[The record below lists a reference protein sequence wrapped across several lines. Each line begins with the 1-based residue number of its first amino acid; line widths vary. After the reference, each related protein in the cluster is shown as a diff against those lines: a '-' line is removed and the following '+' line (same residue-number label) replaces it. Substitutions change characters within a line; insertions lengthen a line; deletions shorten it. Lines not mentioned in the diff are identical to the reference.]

1 MFCDGCG
8 FQVDPAQ
15 VFCSRCGKRLAP
27 DNAPRVAG
35 RVQCNLQLL
44 GILWIAFSALHM
56 IVALIGLTVGAA
68 FVGHLMLP
76 FRNGFL
82 APMVGAISVLFLMK
96 SALGL
101 AAGWGLMQRA
111 PWARIL
117 AIILGFISL
126 VHVPF
131 GTALGIYTLVIL
143 LPAAAEREYDAL
155 CVHE

>member
-8 FQVDPAQ
+8 IEVYPAQ
-15 VFCSRCGKRLAP
+15 VFCSRCGKRLVP
-27 DNAPRVAG
+27 DAASVMPG
-35 RVQCNLQLL
+35 RVSSNLQLL

-56 IVALIGLTVGAA
+56 IVTLVGLTVGAA
-68 FVGHLMLP
+68 FVGHLMMP

-131 GTALGIYTLVIL
+131 GTALGIYTLVVL
-143 LPAAAEREYDAL
+143 LPASAEREYDAL
-155 CVHE
+155 SVRG